1 MSVSFALLIS
11 AIVSIV
17 LIAYWVGKLVGEAN
31 TYVICALAYK
41 HNKEATCKALEQLI
55 EEKDL

>member
-11 AIVSIV
+11 AIV

-31 TYVICALAYK
+31 AYVICALAYK

>member
-1 MSVSFALLIS
+1 MSISIALLM
-11 AIVSIV
+11 AAIV

-31 TYVICALAYK
+31 AYIVCA
-41 HNKEATCKALEQLI
+41 EETCKALEQLI

>member
-11 AIVSIV
+11 AIV
-17 LIAYWVGKLVGEAN
+17 LIAYWLGKLVGEAN
-31 TYVICALAYK
+31 AYVICALAYK

-55 EEKDL
+55 EEIDL